1 MATLGTT
8 TTTKLTAY
16 TYSQSPNVL
25 SYTNMATLK
34 TGIKDDLNP
43 ASFAASQTGGNYT
56 GSLSPNI
63 FFDFNGLLMIPRR
76 GLVKVF
82 PGDVV
87 AFDTQSGWPILVSA
101 EAIAV
106 GSSSWNYV

>member
-1 MATLGTT
+1 VATLGTNANNS
-8 TTTKLTAY
+8 LTGY

-25 SYTNMATLK
+25 SYANMATLK
-34 TGIKDDLNP
+34 LGIKDDLNP
-43 ASFAASQTGGNYT
+43 SNFTPNSKGNMS

-106 GSSSWNYV
+106 GSSVWTYA

>member
-1 MATLGTT
+1 MTSLATNVNGP
-8 TTTKLTAY
+8 LTAY

-25 SYTNMATLK
+25 SYANMATLK
-34 TGIKDDLNP
+34 LGIKDDLNP
-43 ASFAASQTGGNYT
+43 SNFTPNTKGNMS

-106 GSSSWNYV
+106 GSSSWTFS